1 MLYWLILSTLTL
13 VVVTLMWLLRW
24 RWYTLQ
30 ARSLL
35 HRGKADRAL
44 TLLTRAVAINRHDPE
59 SWLLLAKSFSA
70 LKRYEEAPAPFR
82 QALLLNPDKAA
93 EIHFHLG
100 LVFAAMGER
109 ADAIDAFKENLRLE
123 PRHAMGFTHLGEQ
136 FLLKGEAN
144 HAAEAVQRAL
154 DLAPTLEPALALKKT
169 LDSTRKSA

>member
-1 MLYWLILSTLTL
+1 MLYWLVLSALI
-13 VVVTLMWLLRW
+13 VIAVALMWLLRW
-24 RWYTLQ
+24 RWYTFQ

-35 HRGKADRAL
+35 HRGKAERAL
-44 TLLTRAVAINRHDPE
+44 TLLSRAVAINRHDPE
-59 SWLLLAKSFSA
+59 SWLLLAKCFSA
-70 LKRYEEAPAPFR
+70 LNRYDEAPAPFR

-109 ADAIDAFKENLRLE
+109 ADAIASFKENLRLE

-154 DLAPTLEPALALKKT
+154 DLEPHLEPALALKKT
-169 LDSTRKSA
+169 LEAARKSA

>member
-1 MLYWLILSTLTL
+1 MVGATFL
-13 VVVTLMWLLRW
+13 WLLRW

-35 HRGKADRAL
+35 NRGKAQRAL
-44 TLLTRAVAINRHDPE
+44 SLLSCSVAINRHDPE
-59 SWLLLAKSFSA
+59 SWLLLAKCYAA
-70 LKRYEEAPAPFR
+70 LKRYDEAPAPFR

-109 ADAIDAFKENLRLE
+109 ADAIASFKENLRLE

-154 DLAPTLEPALALKKT
+154 DLEPHLEPALALKKT
-169 LDSTRKSA
+169 LDATRKSA